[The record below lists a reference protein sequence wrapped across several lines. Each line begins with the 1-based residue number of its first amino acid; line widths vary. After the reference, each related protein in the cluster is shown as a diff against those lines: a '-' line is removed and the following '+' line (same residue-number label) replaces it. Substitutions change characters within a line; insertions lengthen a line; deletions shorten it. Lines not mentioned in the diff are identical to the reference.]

1 MRINCFE
8 KIKHKEVQQ
17 LQTEFNSRVGEDT
30 DLSEQ
35 EQKEIGKEIVM
46 RYYRELNNKINVLK
60 QDINPNAVLSE
71 IPDTSIEKKS
81 MEDLYDGLIQKEN
94 EGIEQV
100 KKEENEKSKFQ
111 NQPPADQIQ
120 IIKAAELE
128 ATTAINSN
136 NAEAAAAA
144 IEKLDYIT
152 KSTPEQIARDAGQ
165 KEVDGTIIKRQ
176 EPINAVK
183 GKPVNILFSKDKTQE
198 GNYAV
203 IELDDLQPSHKN
215 GIKNELH
222 FIPEAQPRDRGALE
236 VLKNEAK
243 KKADSLDPAQL
254 ADNNIAYFG
263 SPIVNARGEI
273 IQGNGRGEAVDYYYH
288 NNQADSKGYRKMVQD
303 KAKELVMDE
312 AAVAKMKY
320 PVLVRMVDVNDE
332 EAIRLGNFTSSDL
345 EDVKQKGAEAKAA
358 IGKLK
363 AADMQQLSDTIGSKV
378 GENDTLKSAIRDN
391 AKSIIDLLMDLGVL
405 RTDNREQYFNQ
416 DGVTPEGIEAA
427 HNIVKQLL
435 FEGGAND
442 LQGKFDNLP
451 FAQREAI
458 EKTIPAI
465 LTNPELKNHIQKA
478 IEIIHDKI
486 ESGTPQFSTWAKQ
499 YDMFKG
505 KSPMDIYD
513 KVDLALAK
521 KIDEAK
527 TQKEIASTIKELA
540 VAMNGKPG
548 DLFSDAQEGISFNDA
563 MAENNILFSISEP
576 TTEEVEDMKDIIAEL
591 VDDGTLRL
599 SEIQDY
605 VAKELEDNSPEMRD
619 LVATAYHEYG
629 KDKENTPIEITRGV
643 IGRIGKFLSTL
654 FGGTPAEKIF
664 IAKDSESLRRKARS
678 VGNGVQFQI
687 TDSEILKAEND
698 TIEKWLDDEYENIE
712 GADVEEGYVSFDWDG
727 SILEIFQGR
736 NKAPLEFTK
745 EELIEKG
752 VEFPKNKD
760 NAGIAFMKSPDGEIL
775 GFTHEGKIYL
785 NGEKLNP
792 NTPIH
797 EAGHIWTEW
806 VKQNN
811 TPIYNRGIQL
821 ITGSRYMDIVT
832 QNSFY
837 KKEAEKLPI
846 EQRNT
851 YYQNEALAMA
861 IGDRGAQFITEAK
874 KKGFAEWL
882 KNLWDTI
889 AKAVGFKDVT
899 ADELS
904 AMTLDEFS
912 KRAAAEILKGEQLQ
926 AQEKQYEKVFDDKM
940 SGYEMTTSEEVNK
953 MLSGKTM
960 ADVFGETPE
969 GEQSYYVQ
977 KKVDMLQDG
986 KNMIGIAQGMWGT
999 DLADYGKPLFNYIK
1013 NMPNDISLLNKKAVL
1028 MATFLGEIKE
1038 EILRRPE
1045 RRDELKKLDNDVT
1058 EYYQQYMN
1066 VRGKEIAA
1074 GALLRIYRD
1083 KYMGD
1088 VFADKILEEAQIRE
1102 QRRIRKAESDINVND
1117 VSEEAFAPMSK
1128 EDAEKEAAA
1137 AQQQADAKKSK
1148 SGKPKMSQTDAEK
1161 MVAAKMEEIKN
1172 KGGLKEMIDKVK
1184 SIIDKLNCK

>member
-17 LQTEFNSRVGEDT
+17 LQAEFNSRVGEDT

-46 RYYRELNNKINVLK
+46 RYYRELNNKINALK
-60 QDINPNAVLSE
+60 QDINPNAALSE
-71 IPDTSIEKKS
+71 ITDTSIEKKS

-111 NQPPADQIQ
+111 NQSPADQIQ

-136 NAEAAAAA
+136 NPEAAAAA

-176 EPINAVK
+176 DSINAVK

-215 GIKNELH
+215 GIKNDLH

-263 SPIVNARGEI
+263 TPIINARGEI

-427 HNIVKQLL
+427 HSIVKQLL

-465 LTNPELKNHIQKA
+465 LTNPELKSHIQKA

-505 KSPMDIYD
+505 KSPMDIYE

-605 VAKELEDNSPEMRD
+605 VAKELEDNSPELRD

-629 KDKENTPIEITRGV
+629 KDKENTPIEVTGGV
-643 IGRIGKFLSTL
+643 IGRIGKFLSNL
-654 FGGTPAEKIF
+654 FGGTAGEKIF
-664 IAKDSESLRRKARS
+664 IAKDGESLK
-678 VGNGVQFQI
+678 
-687 TDSEILKAEND
+687 LKAEQL
-698 TIEKWLDDEYENIE
+698 TGVKIMLTP
-712 GADVEEGYVSFDWDG
+712 DG
-727 SILEIFQGR
+727 S
-736 NKAPLEFTK
+736 
-745 EELIEKG
+745 
-752 VEFPKNKD
+752 
-760 NAGIAFMKSPDGEIL
+760 IL
-775 GFTHEGKIYL
+775 GFTHDGKIYL
-785 NGEKLNP
+785 DGSRMNI
-792 NTPIH
+792 NTSLH
-797 EAGHIWTEW
+797 ESSHLWTEW
-806 VKQNN
+806 VEKNN
-811 TPIYNRGIQL
+811 SDVYNRGVQL
-821 ITGSRYMDIVT
+821 IVGSQYLNKVQD
-832 QNSFY
+832 NKFY
-837 KKEAEKLPI
+837 QQEANKLPQN
-846 EQRNT
+846 ERAK
-851 YYQNEALAMA
+851 YYQHEALAMA
-861 IGDRGAQFITEAK
+861 IGDRGAQFVTEAK
-874 KKGFAEWL
+874 KSGFKEWL

-904 AMTLDEFS
+904 SMTLDEFS

-926 AQEKQYEKVFDDKM
+926 AQEKQQQEEANESADDFIRNYTIPLAERAAPNASLM
-940 SGYEMTTSEEVNK
+940 
-953 MLSGKTM
+953 
-960 ADVFGETPE
+960 
-969 GEQSYYVQ
+969 
-977 KKVDMLQDG
+977 
-986 KNMIGIAQGMWGT
+986 T
-999 DLADYGKPLFNYIK
+999 DLAAGYSNDILEQDDMVDSLELDAAVSSLNELVKVAKERFGEYVLDYSKGLIDAYK
-1013 NMPNDISLLNKKAVL
+1013 NMKDDLTKLGVMVQLKNDLDNERKLLDNSIQELNRNNPDDSQISILKNQREQVIKQLRVAADYVDKQGGYASKKLN
-1028 MATFLGEIKE
+1028 
-1038 EILRRPE
+1038 ILR
-1045 RRDELKKLDNDVT
+1045 LTKKLRGVAVASKSKKSIVGKDVDEAATDIEDVLDAPIDNDVVENDDVPVEDIEFKT
-1058 EYYQQYMN
+1058 KQQGMRKKASGEFIKKAKSSVERLKN
-1066 VRGKEIAA
+1066 AKNKLSNLGKE
-1074 GALLRIYRD
+1074 
-1083 KYMGD
+1083 
-1088 VFADKILEEAQIRE
+1088 FQKI
-1102 QRRIRKAESDINVND
+1102 V
-1117 VSEEAFAPMSK
+1117 
-1128 EDAEKEAAA
+1128 DA
-1137 AQQQADAKKSK
+1137 AKK
-1148 SGKPKMSQTDAEK
+1148 
-1161 MVAAKMEEIKN
+1161 
-1172 KGGLKEMIDKVK
+1172 L
-1184 SIIDKLNCK
+1184 C

>member
-17 LQTEFNSRVGEDT
+17 LQAEFNSRVGEDT

-46 RYYRELNNKINVLK
+46 RYYRELNNKINALK
-60 QDINPNAVLSE
+60 QDINPNAALSE
-71 IPDTSIEKKS
+71 ITDTSIEKKS

-111 NQPPADQIQ
+111 NQSPADQIQ

-136 NAEAAAAA
+136 NPEAAAAA

-176 EPINAVK
+176 DSINAVK

-215 GIKNELH
+215 GIKNDLH

-263 SPIVNARGEI
+263 TPIINARGEI

-427 HNIVKQLL
+427 HSIVKQLL

-465 LTNPELKNHIQKA
+465 LTNPELKSHIQKA

-505 KSPMDIYD
+505 KSPMDIYE

-605 VAKELEDNSPEMRD
+605 VAEELEDSSPELRD

-629 KDKENTPIEITRGV
+629 KDKQNTPVEVTKGV
-643 IGRIGKFLSTL
+643 IGRIGQFLSNL
-654 FGGTPAEKIF
+654 FGGTAGEKIF
-664 IAKDSESLRRKARS
+664 IAKDSESLRRKARDI
-678 VGNGVQFQI
+678 GNGVQFSMSMPDGSRKEVR
-687 TDSEILKAEND
+687 TGN
-698 TIEKWLDDEYENIE
+698 
-712 GADVEEGYVSFDWDG
+712 ADVV
-727 SILEIFQGR
+727 
-736 NKAPLEFTK
+736 N
-745 EELIEKG
+745 
-752 VEFPKNKD
+752 
-760 NAGIAFMKSPDGEIL
+760 
-775 GFTHEGKIYL
+775 GF
-785 NGEKLNP
+785 
-792 NTPIH
+792 
-797 EAGHIWTEW
+797 
-806 VKQNN
+806 
-811 TPIYNRGIQL
+811 
-821 ITGSRYMDIVT
+821 
-832 QNSFY
+832 
-837 KKEAEKLPI
+837 
-846 EQRNT
+846 
-851 YYQNEALAMA
+851 
-861 IGDRGAQFITEAK
+861 
-874 KKGFAEWL
+874 
-882 KNLWDTI
+882 
-889 AKAVGFKDVT
+889 
-899 ADELS
+899 
-904 AMTLDEFS
+904 
-912 KRAAAEILKGEQLQ
+912 
-926 AQEKQYEKVFDDKM
+926 
-940 SGYEMTTSEEVNK
+940 
-953 MLSGKTM
+953 
-960 ADVFGETPE
+960 
-969 GEQSYYVQ
+969 
-977 KKVDMLQDG
+977 
-986 KNMIGIAQGMWGT
+986 
-999 DLADYGKPLFNYIK
+999 
-1013 NMPNDISLLNKKAVL
+1013 
-1028 MATFLGEIKE
+1028 
-1038 EILRRPE
+1038 
-1045 RRDELKKLDNDVT
+1045 
-1058 EYYQQYMN
+1058 
-1066 VRGKEIAA
+1066 
-1074 GALLRIYRD
+1074 
-1083 KYMGD
+1083 
-1088 VFADKILEEAQIRE
+1088 
-1102 QRRIRKAESDINVND
+1102 
-1117 VSEEAFAPMSK
+1117 
-1128 EDAEKEAAA
+1128 
-1137 AQQQADAKKSK
+1137 
-1148 SGKPKMSQTDAEK
+1148 
-1161 MVAAKMEEIKN
+1161 
-1172 KGGLKEMIDKVK
+1172 
-1184 SIIDKLNCK
+1184 

>member
-17 LQTEFNSRVGEDT
+17 LQAEFNSRVGDDT

-46 RYYRELNNKINVLK
+46 RYYRELNNKINALK
-60 QDINPNAVLSE
+60 QDINPNAALSE
-71 IPDTSIEKKS
+71 ITDTSIEKKS

-100 KKEENEKSKFQ
+100 KNEENEKSKFQ
-111 NQPPADQIQ
+111 NQSPADQIQ

-136 NAEAAAAA
+136 NPEAAAAA

-215 GIKNELH
+215 DIKNDLH

-263 SPIVNARGEI
+263 SPIVNTRGEI

-505 KSPMDIYD
+505 KSPMDIYE

-605 VAKELEDNSPEMRD
+605 VAKELEDNSPELRD

-629 KDKENTPIEITRGV
+629 KDKQNTPVEVTKGV
-643 IGRIGKFLSTL
+643 IGRIGQFLSNL
-654 FGGTPAEKIF
+654 FGGTAGEKIF
-664 IAKDSESLRRKARS
+664 IAKDGESLKRKAEQLT
-678 VGNGVQFQI
+678 GVKI
-687 TDSEILKAEND
+687 MLTP
-698 TIEKWLDDEYENIE
+698 E
-712 GADVEEGYVSFDWDG
+712 GS
-727 SILEIFQGR
+727 
-736 NKAPLEFTK
+736 
-745 EELIEKG
+745 
-752 VEFPKNKD
+752 
-760 NAGIAFMKSPDGEIL
+760 IL
-775 GFTHEGKIYL
+775 GFTHDGKIYL
-785 NGEKLNP
+785 DGSRINP
-792 NTPIH
+792 ATALH
-797 EAGHIWTEW
+797 ESSHLWTEW
-806 VKQNN
+806 IEKNN
-811 TPIYNRGIQL
+811 PDVYNRGVQL
-821 ITGSRYMDIVT
+821 IVGSQYLNKV
-832 QNSFY
+832 QGNKFY
-837 KKEAEKLPI
+837 QQEANKLPQN
-846 EQRNT
+846 ERAK
-851 YYQNEALAMA
+851 YYQHEALAMA
-861 IGDRGAQFITEAK
+861 IGDRGAQFVTEAK
-874 KKGFAEWL
+874 KSGFKEWL

-904 AMTLDEFS
+904 SMTLDEFS

-926 AQEKQYEKVFDDKM
+926 AQEKQYEKVFNDKM

-960 ADVFGETPE
+960 ADVFGEAPE

-1128 EDAEKEAAA
+1128 EDAEKEEAA

-1161 MVAAKMEEIKN
+1161 MALSKLEEIKS
-1172 KGGLKEMIDKVK
+1172 KGDASGLDLAKKLKD
-1184 SIIDKLNCK
+1184 IIDNLNCK